1 MKRNPSDTSD
11 TMLISNPSNRQAEIT
26 LSAIVDMAAWSDS
39 EESEERE
46 LSYINQRVFEILKKH
61 VTILPPKRVGME
73 EEAMKFLYR
82 KQPQPRSTE
91 VLPLDKTCVYLHDGE
106 GRESLRR
113 TQIRP
118 EEKIWLIDFIYARFE
133 ADLGVVC
140 PRLLP
145 K

>member
-46 LSYINQRVFEILKKH
+46 LSYINQRVFEILNKH

-82 KQPQPRSTE
+82 KQP
-91 VLPLDKTCVYLHDGE
+91 
-106 GRESLRR
+106 
-113 TQIRP
+113 
-118 EEKIWLIDFIYARFE
+118 
-133 ADLGVVC
+133 
-140 PRLLP
+140 
-145 K
+145 